1 VGVHYELSQP
11 ENLTT
16 KVESITKAG
25 LFSFLGGKRLYWLKI
40 EIVIEMQ
47 IVEVLSMNEKVEHVV
62 ALPYD
67 LKAGF
72 NPVKFCE
79 LEEFSLSE
87 SFEE

>member
-1 VGVHYELSQP
+1 
-11 ENLTT
+11 
-16 KVESITKAG
+16 
-25 LFSFLGGKRLYWLKI
+25 
-40 EIVIEMQ
+40 MQ

-62 ALPYD
+62 ALSYD